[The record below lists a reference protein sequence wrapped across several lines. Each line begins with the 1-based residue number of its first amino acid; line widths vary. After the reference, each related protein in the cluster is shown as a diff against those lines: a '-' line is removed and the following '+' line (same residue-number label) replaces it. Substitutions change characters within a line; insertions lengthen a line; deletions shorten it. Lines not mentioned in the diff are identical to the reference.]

1 MQSGTQSIM
10 ELPIDVMLNTD
21 SPDSA
26 ESDKS
31 VFNLNGTPSP
41 HQTPDNRAFVD
52 QGRSVPLSTLSDNAY
67 AVH

>member
-1 MQSGTQSIM
+1 MLGIM

-26 ESDKS
+26 EPDKS

-41 HQTPDNRAFVD
+41 HQPLDSKVSTQFRAIK
-52 QGRSVPLSTLSDNAY
+52 
-67 AVH
+67 

>member
-1 MQSGTQSIM
+1 MLNGTQSIM

-21 SPDSA
+21 SPDRA
-26 ESDKS
+26 ESVKS

-41 HQTPDNRAFVD
+41 HQIQDNRVSVD
-52 QGRSVPLSTLSDNAY
+52 QGQSVPLSTLSDNAY

>member
-10 ELPIDVMLNTD
+10 ELPIDVMLNAV

-31 VFNLNGTPSP
+31 VFNLNGTPSL
-41 HQTPDNRAFVD
+41 HQTQDKRVCVD
-52 QGRSVPLSTLSDNAY
+52 QGQSVPLSTLSDNVY